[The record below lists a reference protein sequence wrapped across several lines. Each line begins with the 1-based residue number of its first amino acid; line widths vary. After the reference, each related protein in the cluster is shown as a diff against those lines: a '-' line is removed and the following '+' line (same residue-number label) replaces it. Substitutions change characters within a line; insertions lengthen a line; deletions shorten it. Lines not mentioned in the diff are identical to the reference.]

1 MSTADL
7 INRKLSRELSEGVA
21 NMAWRL
27 SWCASRAREMEGRGE
42 FCGIEAY
49 ENLDRAYR
57 KLKAAMEELEPF
69 ARAYDEMIGEAA

>member
-21 NMAWRL
+21 TMAWRL
-27 SWCASRAREMEGRGE
+27 SWCASRVREMEDRGE

-49 ENLDRAYR
+49 EHLDRAYR
-57 KLKAAMEELEPF
+57 KLKAAMAELEPF
-69 ARAYDEMIGEAA
+69 ARAYDEMIGEEA

>member
-27 SWCASRAREMEGRGE
+27 SWCASRVREMEDRGE

-49 ENLDRAYR
+49 ETLIAPTASSRPRWQSLSHSLAPTTR
-57 KLKAAMEELEPF
+57 
-69 ARAYDEMIGEAA
+69 